1 MFYLDCNVLLT
12 DLSTQTSVSLAE
24 YRAILAKCWKYVL
37 SVFLLLLTSLT
48 VFPSVTVLVTS
59 QHASDPDNV
68 WANVYFTPVTCFLA
82 FNCGDYFG
90 RILASLV
97 QLPGPGARGQNLTL
111 GLSVLRLIFI
121 PLFMFCNAA
130 PDIRNL
136 PVWFQTDADYYALM
150 LMFSVSNGYLGNLC
164 MMLGPKTSDSHQVGL
179 HKNINIYTISNM
191 FSGAGKDC
199 QLDGSGVGCWNWN
212 RVCSLLPGC

>member
-1 MFYLDCNVLLT
+1 MFP
-12 DLSTQTSVSLAE
+12 DLSSQSSSVSLVE
-24 YRAILAKCWKYVL
+24 YRTLLSKCWKYVL
-37 SVFLLLLTSLT
+37 SVFLLFLTSLT

-59 QHASDPDNV
+59 QHSSDPSNI

-97 QLPGPGARGQNLTL
+97 QLPGPTARGQTLTL
-111 GLSVLRLIFI
+111 CLSILRLIFI

-136 PVWFQTDADYYALM
+136 PVWFKTDADYYALM
-150 LMFSVSNGYLGNLC
+150 LMFSISNGYLGNLC
-164 MMLGPKTSDSHQVGL
+164 MMLGPKTSDSHQVG
-179 HKNINIYTISNM
+179 
-191 FSGAGKDC
+191 
-199 QLDGSGVGCWNWN
+199 
-212 RVCSLLPGC
+212 P

>member
-1 MFYLDCNVLLT
+1 MFYLDFNVLLT
-12 DLSTQTSVSLAE
+12 DLTTQTSVSLAE

-37 SVFLLLLTSLT
+37 SVFLLFLTSLT

-97 QLPGPGARGQNLTL
+97 QLPGPGVRGQNLTL

-136 PVWFQTDADYYALM
+136 PVWFKTDADYYALM

-164 MMLGPKTSDSHQVGL
+164 MMLGPKTSDIHQVGL
-179 HKNINIYTISNM
+179 
-191 FSGAGKDC
+191 
-199 QLDGSGVGCWNWN
+199 Q
-212 RVCSLLPGC
+212 